1 MTHVGKKNAGKP
13 REQFDYNHKK
23 SDMKTPLYKFGE
35 GGGIEGKIRETQ
47 WISNKKDN
55 QMPLK
60 RLEHILLEKKVKN
73 WKLSMK
79 QETTVYKWKRLGKT
93 PKDIF

>member
-1 MTHVGKKNAGKP
+1 
-13 REQFDYNHKK
+13 
-23 SDMKTPLYKFGE
+23 MKTPLYKFGE

-60 RLEHILLEKKVKN
+60 RLEHILLEKK
-73 WKLSMK
+73 
-79 QETTVYKWKRLGKT
+79 G
-93 PKDIF
+93 